1 MNWASF
7 LLGVCCGSGG
17 VMAIDLITEVLYR
30 RALKETKTLSSMQS
44 EEDTLIAR
52 FNLQEDQYKRLEER
66 VMTLE
71 KKVEKNK

>member
-1 MNWASF
+1 
-7 LLGVCCGSGG
+7 
-17 VMAIDLITEVLYR
+17 MAIALITEVLYR
-30 RALKETKTLSSMQS
+30 RALKKTKTLSSMQS

-66 VMTLE
+66 VVTLE

>member
-1 MNWASF
+1 MNWPSF
-7 LLGVCCGSGG
+7 LLGVSCGSGG
-17 VMAIDLITEVLYR
+17 VMAIVLITEVLYR
-30 RALKETKTLSSMQS
+30 RARKKTKTLSSMQS

-66 VMTLE
+66 VVTLE

>member
-7 LLGVCCGSGG
+7 LLGVSCGSGG
-17 VMAIDLITEVLYR
+17 VMAIALITEVLYR
-30 RALKETKTLSSMQS
+30 RALKKTKTLSSMQS

-66 VMTLE
+66 VVTLE